1 MNGRFR
7 GGIAM
12 SVSRQQRRAM
22 QRKFPGMDKEHAE
35 RMVLAVRE
43 AGRASRDI
51 KADEIQ
57 AEAWGEMIL
66 MVLAYL
72 HIDKGHTGKYL
83 RKFLDELDDFMA
95 SVSKRRGAA
104 EELKQILKDE
114 CGFDLEAEY
123 GKLLEKG
130 KEEAA

>member
-1 MNGRFR
+1 
-7 GGIAM
+7 M

-22 QRKFPGMDKEHAE
+22 QRKFPGMDKERAE

-43 AGRASRDI
+43 AGRASRDV

-72 HIDKGHTGKYL
+72 HIDKGYGGKRL
-83 RKFLDELDDFMA
+83 RRFLDELDDFMS

-104 EELKQILKDE
+104 TELKQILKDE
-114 CGFDLEAEY
+114 CDFDLDAEY
-123 GKLLEKG
+123 RKLLEKG
-130 KEEAA
+130 KGKAA